1 MTGDSAALLAGMQRA
16 LGIIA
21 ARNHGDVAGAHAL
34 AAEFPDDAA
43 RAHAFLLLTE
53 VSLTLVSSG
62 SGRPVQDVVRDLS
75 LRIAALAAAD

>member
-1 MTGDSAALLAGMQRA
+1 MTPDSAALLAGMQRA

-21 ARNHGDVAGAHAL
+21 ARHHGDVAGAQAL
-34 AAEFPDDAA
+34 AAEFTDDAE

-53 VSLTLVSSG
+53 VSLTLVSGG
-62 SGRPVQDVVRDLS
+62 SGRPVPDVVRDLS